1 MRSLSSEM
9 CLCKWREG
17 KGDKLRTSGGFLSSE
32 LKEYI
37 SVTLFIFF
45 KKRAKYSV
53 RKQVRKK
60 KGKHGKSDT
69 LA

>member
-53 RKQVRKK
+53 R
-60 KGKHGKSDT
+60 
-69 LA
+69 